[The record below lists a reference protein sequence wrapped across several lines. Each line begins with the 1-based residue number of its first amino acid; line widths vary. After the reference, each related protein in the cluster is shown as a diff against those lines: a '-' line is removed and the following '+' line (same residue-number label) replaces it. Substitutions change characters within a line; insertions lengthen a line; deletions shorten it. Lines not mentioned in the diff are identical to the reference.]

1 MSKETKRSMSANK
14 NQSAS
19 RSKGNGSKAAARG
32 NRAAAGKK
40 SAGSAGSKAAAPGRG
55 KSAGAARTK
64 PAAKGS
70 AGAARN
76 KSAAKGSVG
85 AARTKP
91 AAKGS
96 AGAARNKS
104 AAGAGARVKKGL
116 GAGVAATDPGA
127 AAYQQLLPR
136 LEKIAAERVTQPRTQ
151 PSAAASFV
159 LSSIVPQLA
168 DKRLSARFATLP
180 AAEFDHSALADLGPA
195 AQAALWAQ
203 AQLAAADAGTPG
215 GRLPVDLIDQATEL
229 RQLMLTVCE
238 YHFRDDPRLGR
249 QLSDI
254 RSGSGYLDLAEDLQ
268 RLGALYRSERDTL
281 KQDLRFYKAA
291 DAATALQ
298 LAQRITS
305 ELRFQTAL
313 DARQLA
319 WRTWALLLELYE
331 EVARGGR
338 FLLREAGEAVFPPLH
353 VAGRTP
359 VRRSRPANAPTP
371 DSPPA
376 PQAQ

>member
-1 MSKETKRSMSANK
+1 MSANK
-14 NQSAS
+14 SQSAS
-19 RSKGNGSKAAARG
+19 RSKGQGSKSVARG
-32 NRAAAGKK
+32 NGAATEKK
-40 SAGSAGSKAAAPGRG
+40 SAGAAGGKTAATGRG

-64 PAAKGS
+64 PAAKAS
-70 AGAARN
+70 
-76 KSAAKGSVG
+76 S
-85 AARTKP
+85 
-91 AAKGS
+91 
-96 AGAARNKS
+96 
-104 AAGAGARVKKGL
+104 GARVKKGS
-116 GAGVAATDPGA
+116 GAGVAATDPGE
-127 AAYQQLLPR
+127 AAYQKLLPR

-159 LSSIVPQLA
+159 LSSVVPQLA

-203 AQLAAADAGTPG
+203 AQLATADAGTPG
-215 GRLPVDLIDQATEL
+215 GRLPLDLIDQATEL

-238 YHFRDDPRLGR
+238 YHFRDDLRLGR

-254 RSGSGYLDLAEDLQ
+254 RAGSGYLDLAEDLQ

-305 ELRFQTAL
+305 ELRYQTTVE
-313 DARQLA
+313 ARQVA

-338 FLLREAGEAVFPPLH
+338 FLLREAGEAAFLPLT
-353 VAGRTP
+353 VAGRP
-359 VRRSRPANAPTP
+359 ALRRSRPAKE
-371 DSPPA
+371 PA
-376 PQAQ
+376 PESAPQPGPQ